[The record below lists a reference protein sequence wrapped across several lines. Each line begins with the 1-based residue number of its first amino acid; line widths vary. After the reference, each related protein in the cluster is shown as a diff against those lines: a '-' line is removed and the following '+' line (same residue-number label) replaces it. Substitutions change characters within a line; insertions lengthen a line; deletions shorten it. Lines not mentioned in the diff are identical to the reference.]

1 MFFRVYAIN
10 SRIRRCGKVN
20 RRKLLCLSALRV
32 VDKSG
37 MDGKDRVS
45 VHKSHQF
52 ASVLFDLFQARR
64 HVKQTSINSD
74 KIIFKA

>member
-1 MFFRVYAIN
+1 
-10 SRIRRCGKVN
+10 
-20 RRKLLCLSALRV
+20 
-32 VDKSG
+32 

-74 KIIFKA
+74 KIIFKAWNSFRNDEALEFKEQRATGKLFFDSAA